1 MRIAVIG
8 GGPAGLYFSS
18 LWKKRHPTDEVRLY
32 EQNPA
37 DATWGFGVVF
47 SDRALE
53 FLREDDPETCDLI
66 SKHMETWQ
74 DMTLVHRGESVTI
87 DGVGFSAIGR
97 LQLLQ
102 LLQQG
107 AIAAG
112 AELNF
117 DRAIGSLGE
126 LGNVELIVAA
136 DGLNSL
142 VRRAFEGDFA
152 TSLSYMDNK
161 FIWYGATKSFATLTQ
176 TFVETEHGAF
186 NAHHYR
192 YGPAM
197 STFIIE
203 CNRSTWE
210 RTGFAGMSP
219 DETQSYCAHV
229 FDKTLDGHSLV
240 SNKSVWRNFPRLWN
254 DRWSYQ
260 NMVLVG
266 DSLHTAH
273 FSIGS
278 GTRLALED
286 VIALVKAL
294 ETKPRDLRA
303 GLQSYE
309 ATRRPIVEKI
319 AAAANASA
327 QWYTT
332 FADHMQLSPLEFAY
346 SYITRS
352 GRINDD
358 RLRIIAP
365 RFMESYDARC
375 THQVPAMECRNVHA
389 S

>member
-18 LWKKRHPTDEVRLY
+18 LWKKRHPKDEVRLY

-37 DATWGFGVVF
+37 NATWGFGVVF

-53 FLREDDPETCDLI
+53 FLRDDDPETCDLI
-66 SKHMETWQ
+66 SAHTEMWL

-97 LQLLQ
+97 LHLLQ
-102 LLQQG
+102 LLQQR
-107 AIAAG
+107 AILAG

-117 DRAIGSLGE
+117 DHPIGSLDE
-126 LGNVELIVAA
+126 LRNADLIIAA

-142 VRRAFEGDFA
+142 VRRSFEGDFA
-152 TSLSYMDNK
+152 TSQSYMDNK
-161 FIWYGATKSFATLTQ
+161 FIWYGTTKPFKTLTQ

-192 YGPAM
+192 YAPAM

-210 RTGFAGMSP
+210 RTGFATMGP
-219 DETQSYCAHV
+219 HETQNYCEKV
-229 FDKTLDGHSLV
+229 FNKTLDGHSLV
-240 SNKSVWRNFPRLWN
+240 SNKSLWRIFPKLWN
-254 DRWSYQ
+254 ERWSYQ

-266 DSLHTAH
+266 DALHTAH

-286 VIALVKAL
+286 VIALVKSL
-294 ETKPRDLRA
+294 ESEPDDLRT
-303 GLQSYE
+303 GLQRYE
-309 ATRRPIVEKI
+309 AVRRPIVEKI
-319 AAAANASA
+319 TTAANASA
-327 QWYTT
+327 RWYTT
-332 FADHMQLSPLEFAY
+332 FADHMQLSPLDFAY

-352 GRINDD
+352 GRISND
-358 RLRIIAP
+358 RLRMISP
-365 RFMESYDARC
+365 KFMASYDACR
-375 THQVPAMECRNVHA
+375 TDQQRATESRNVYA
-389 S
+389 N